1 MSSNKSNS
9 APGGIESP
17 MHSSKYRT
25 APTPTKKLPGG
36 IPYII
41 GNEAAERFSFYGMKG
56 ILAIFMTTYLFLMPG
71 QWLGTAMSEVDAAK
85 WFHVFVIAVYWT
97 PLLGAFIADAF
108 LGKYLTIMLLS
119 IVYCIG
125 HGALALMGMELP
137 FMDEPLNPSLFL
149 VLGLI
154 LIALGAGGIKPC
166 VSAHVGDQF
175 GESNAHW
182 LTKIYMVFYLSIN
195 VGAAISNMLTPWLLK
210 WHGPHWAFGVP
221 GVLMAIATIM
231 FWMGRHKFIHVPP
244 RGMAFIREVFS
255 FQGIKII
262 LKLGIIYV
270 FVAVFWA
277 LFDQTGSMWV
287 FQAEDMN
294 RYWLGI
300 HWLPSQ
306 IQLIN
311 PVMILI
317 LVPLFGWVVYPLLN
331 KVWPL
336 TPLRKI
342 SLGFFIMAV
351 GFSVIAIAQ
360 QLIDVGQ
367 TPSIGW
373 QVLAYAVIT
382 TAEVMV
388 SITCLEFSY
397 TQAPRKMKSIIMGL
411 FLFSVTL
418 GNTITAGVLMVIAVP
433 SGTQVMAEAHEKVA
447 AWMDTHDGAIPDEAQ
462 ANQLFDGLRDSAG
475 LQPPFY
481 SLTESGFTIGLP
493 LGDGS
498 VGSFTSGNLYYLA
511 DGTENHM
518 EWPAIAELN
527 VAADQVETFWKENG
541 FLPSNEQGAELVKE
555 DMDPWGQAL
564 VYRLSNRK
572 EFTVGSLGPDGD
584 LLTSSAIVLN
594 GTIVEPPTPEEE
606 GTWLARRRAEL
617 GINSESADS
626 GEITLSRDTQIGG
639 QLRLHGASFFWFFTW
654 LMLGTAVAFVPVAY
668 LYKPRTYLMEESPRE

>member
-1 MSSNKSNS
+1 MSQAKSLE
-9 APGGIESP
+9 APGLG
-17 MHSSKYRT
+17 HKYRT
-25 APTPTKKLPGG
+25 APVPSKKMPKG

-56 ILAIFMTTYLFLMPG
+56 ILAVFMTTYLFLMPG
-71 QWLGTAMSEVDAAK
+71 STLDAPMSEVEAAR
-85 WFHVFVIAVYWT
+85 WYHSFVIAVYWT

-119 IVYCIG
+119 IVYCLG
-125 HGALALMGMELP
+125 HGALALMGMDLP
-137 FMDEPLNPSLFL
+137 FMDEPLNPSVFL
-149 VLGLI
+149 VMGLI

-175 GESNAHW
+175 GESNSHW

-195 VGAAISNMLTPWLLK
+195 LGAAISNILTPWLLK

-221 GVLMAIATIM
+221 GVLMAIATIT

-244 RGMAFIREVFS
+244 RGMEFIREVFS
-255 FQGIKII
+255 LHGIKII

-287 FQAEDMN
+287 FQAEDMD
-294 RYWLGI
+294 RHWLGI

-311 PVMILI
+311 PMMILI
-317 LVPLFGWVVYPLLN
+317 LVPLFGWLVYPAIN

-342 SLGFFIMAV
+342 SLGFFVMAG
-351 GFSVIAIAQ
+351 GFAVIGVAQ
-360 QLIDVGQ
+360 QLIDAGGE
-367 TPSIGW
+367 PSIGW
-373 QVLAYAVIT
+373 QVLAYAVVT

-418 GNTITAGVLMVIAVP
+418 GNTITAGVLMIIEVP
-433 SGTQVMAEAHEKVA
+433 SNEQIISQAHDKID
-447 AWMDTHDGAIPDEAQ
+447 AWMKDHDGALPDEAQ
-462 ANQLFDGLRDSAG
+462 ANQLLGSMDVPDG

-498 VGSFTSGNLYYLA
+498 VGSFTSGNLFYLA
-511 DGTENHM
+511 DGTKDHM
-518 EWPAIAELN
+518 EWPAIVELN
-527 VAADQVETFWKENG
+527 TVADLVETYWKENDR
-541 FLPSNEQGAELVKE
+541 LPSDEQGAELLKGE
-555 DMDPWGQAL
+555 KDPWDNLIVYTL
-564 VYRLSNRK
+564 VNRK
-572 EFTVGSLGPDGD
+572 NFTVGSPGPEGD
-584 LLTSSAIVLN
+584 LLTPSSIVLT
-594 GTIVEPPTPEEE
+594 GAIDEPTPPGEE
-606 GTWLARRRAEL
+606 GTWLHKRRIEL
-617 GINSESADS
+617 GLEVELTGSE
-626 GEITLSRDTQIGG
+626 ETVLNRDLKIGG
-639 QLRLHGASFFWFFTW
+639 QLRLSGASFFWFFTW
-654 LMLGTAVAFVPVAY
+654 LMLGTAIVFVPVAY
-668 LYKPRTYLMEESPRE
+668 LYRSQTYLQKEVE

>member
-1 MSSNKSNS
+1 M
-9 APGGIESP
+9 A
-17 MHSSKYRT
+17 SKYRT
-25 APTPTKKLPGG
+25 APSPTSKLPGG
-36 IPYII
+36 IPYIV

-71 QWLGTAMSEVDAAK
+71 AVDATPMSEVDAAT
-85 WFHVFVIAVYWT
+85 WYHSFVIAVYWT
-97 PLLGAFIADAF
+97 PLLGALIADTF

-125 HGALALMGMELP
+125 HGALALMGTELP
-137 FMDEPLNPSLFL
+137 FMDEPLNPSTFL
-149 VLGLI
+149 LLGLI

-175 GESNAHW
+175 GETNSHW

-195 VGAAISNMLTPWLLK
+195 IGAAISNMLTPWLLK
-210 WHGPHWAFGVP
+210 WYGPHWAFGVP
-221 GVLMAIATIM
+221 GVLMAIATFM
-231 FWMGRHKFIHVPP
+231 FWMGRNKFIHVPP

-255 FQGIKII
+255 FSGIKII
-262 LKLGIIYV
+262 LKLSIIYV

-287 FQAEDMN
+287 FQAEDMD
-294 RYWLGI
+294 RYWMGI

-317 LVPLFGWVVYPLLN
+317 LVPLFGWVVYPALN

-342 SLGFFIMAV
+342 SLGFFIMAL
-351 GFSVIAIAQ
+351 GFAVIGVAQ
-360 QLIDVGQ
+360 QLIDAGQ

-418 GNTITAGVLMVIAVP
+418 GNSITAGVLMIIKTPSNTQVIAH
-433 SGTQVMAEAHEKVA
+433 AHERVGN
-447 AWMDTHDGAIPDEAQ
+447 WMTKHDGALPDEAEGNLLLQ
-462 ANQLFDGLRDSAG
+462 GLGDSSG

-481 SLTESGFTIGLP
+481 ALTESGFTIGMLV
-493 LGDGS
+493 DGS
-498 VGSFTSGNLYYLA
+498 TADSVTSGNLYYLA
-511 DGTENHM
+511 DGTEDHM
-518 EWPAIAELN
+518 EWPAMAELN
-527 VAADQVETFWKENG
+527 TAADQVEAFWKENDH
-541 FLPSNEQGAELVKE
+541 LPSIEQGAELVKG

-564 VYRLSNRK
+564 VYKLVNRK
-572 EFTVGSLGPDGD
+572 NFTVGSPGPDGD
-584 LLTSSAIVLN
+584 LMSAGSITLTGSIA
-594 GTIVEPPTPEEE
+594 EPAALEEE
-606 GTWLARRRAEL
+606 GTWLAQRRAEL
-617 GINSESADS
+617 GLKSETTAD
-626 GEITLSRDTQIGG
+626 GEIVLSRDHQIGG
-639 QLRLHGASFFWFFTW
+639 QIRLQGAAFFWFFTW
-654 LMLGTAVAFVPVAY
+654 LMLGTAVVFIPVAY
-668 LYKPRTYLMEESPRE
+668 LYKPRTYLMEESAE